1 MHASSAPDEPGRG
14 TRLGATWEPFG
25 IPDSEYGQATA
36 RGGTRV
42 LNLTLP
48 RPGAGK
54 DRDRAAAWLR
64 NAMIGLG
71 ALAVSAAVVS
81 FAAQFHMVYEAKHLT
96 AIAALEAGIPDAA
109 ALVFASLGIALA
121 LHGKRAV
128 RARALN
134 VGAVATSIAMNLLA
148 AAPGWRNLAIW
159 IMPPIAYALASD
171 TAIGVI
177 RAYAI
182 ARQRELSE
190 ALAEDETTPLAI
202 LAGVALWMLRLI
214 LAPPSTL
221 SGFRRWVVESCPV
234 APGRRAIPATD
245 VTALP
250 AAPAPGS
257 AVIPSPEPQEP
268 RRPDP
273 YGPRW
278 PDRQR
283 RQRGESKTRRFL
295 QLVEDRHGPFVA
307 IDPAKV
313 SRICSDLAPEVGLN
327 AGSARSALRPLVLAA
342 QNGHSS

>member
-14 TRLGATWEPFG
+14 TRPGVTWEPFG
-25 IPDSEYGQATA
+25 IPDSEYDQAPA
-36 RGGTRV
+36 RDGTRV
-42 LNLTLP
+42 LNLTLRRP
-48 RPGAGK
+48 RSQG
-54 DRDRAAAWLR
+54 DRSATWLRAAMLAL
-64 NAMIGLG
+64 GL
-71 ALAVSAAVVS
+71 LAAAAAAVS
-81 FAAQFHMVYEAKHLT
+81 FAAQYQMVYTAKG
-96 AIAALEAGIPDAA
+96 IQWAAAFEAGIPDAA

-121 LHGKRAV
+121 LHGKRAI
-128 RARALN
+128 RARVLN
-134 VGAVATSIAMNLLA
+134 VGAVATSITMNLLA

-202 LAGVALWMLRLI
+202 LAGVALWTLRLV

-234 APGRRAIPATD
+234 APGRRALPVTD

-273 YGPRW
+273 YGPVW
-278 PDRQR
+278 PNNQR
-283 RQRGESKTRRFL
+283 KRRSESKTARFL
-295 QLVEDRHGPFVA
+295 HLVEERHGELTG

-327 AGSARSALRPLVLAA
+327 TGSARAALRPLVLAA
-342 QNGHSS
+342 QNGHSQ